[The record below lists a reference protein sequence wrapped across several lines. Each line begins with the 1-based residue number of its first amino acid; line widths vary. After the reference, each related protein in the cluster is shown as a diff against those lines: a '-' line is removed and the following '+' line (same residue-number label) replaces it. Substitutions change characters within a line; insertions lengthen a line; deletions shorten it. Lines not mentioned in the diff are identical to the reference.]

1 MTAWDSTIKMTQRQ
15 SQKTVLKQIPG
26 MMTVLKLREQLF
38 SASGSE
44 LEDFLLRFMET
55 NRYLSRSADKNPVD
69 AVLYPR
75 FRSDA
80 PNPTRQT
87 ANPPVD
93 NRSVTDILESTASA
107 NSTLKS
113 TLTEQLR
120 LERLTPQ
127 ETELGE
133 LLISGLDANGYWIRD
148 TETGETF
155 LESEKKR
162 QPQNAAILDR
172 LTAVIRRL
180 DPPGAAVKNR
190 FESAAVITADNPDYP
205 PEAVRFYERLFALTE
220 SGADWNLIPSL
231 LNEEFGADTVAEIGR
246 LPVPQPPGSGFEQTG
261 DPLPDATAVIC
272 GKDSV
277 SVSVPADRL
286 LQTLR
291 VSDER
296 PENDE
301 EASQRRTA
309 EAVLFAVEERCRLLK
324 SAVAAVIRR
333 QFAFVVEG
341 ETQKTRVT
349 QAEIA
354 EAVGTDRPK
363 LSRLL
368 KNKIIAIKIKD
379 EETGAVIRTSTIPL
393 TSFFDRS
400 GTGNRSR
407 EEITAVI
414 GELLRKHGNLNDTQL
429 SRLLKLQ
436 GIDIHRRT
444 VCKYRSQIKTPF
456 SGGNYGTI
464 HSGNS
469 LRAE

>member
-1 MTAWDSTIKMTQRQ
+1 MAAWDSTIRMTQRQ

-26 MMTVLKLREQLF
+26 MVTVLKLREQLF
-38 SASGSE
+38 SASGNE
-44 LEDFLLRFMET
+44 LEDFLLLFT
-55 NRYLSRSADKNPVD
+55 DSNRYLSRSADKNPVD

-80 PNPTRQT
+80 PNPARQT
-87 ANPPVD
+87 AAPPVD
-93 NRSVTDILESTASA
+93 NRSVTDILESTATVKT
-107 NSTLKS
+107 TLKS
-113 TLTEQLR
+113 VLTEQLR
-120 LERLTPQ
+120 LERLTPR
-127 ETELGE
+127 ETALGE
-133 LLISGLDANGYWIRD
+133 LLISGLDDNGYWIRD
-148 TETGETF
+148 PETGEIF
-155 LESEKKR
+155 PESEKKR
-162 QPQNAAILDR
+162 QPQNAALLDR

-190 FESAAVITADNPDYP
+190 FESAAVIVADNPDYP
-205 PEAVRFYERLFALTE
+205 PEAVRFYRRLFELTE
-220 SGADWNLIPSL
+220 DGTDWNLIPAL
-231 LNEEFGADTVAEIGR
+231 LNEEFGADTVAAIGR

-261 DPLPDATAVIC
+261 DPLPDATAVIS
-272 GKDSV
+272 GTKTV

-286 LQTLR
+286 LQSLR
-291 VSDER
+291 LSDES
-296 PENDE
+296 PETDE

-324 SAVAAVIRR
+324 AAVAAVIGR

-341 ETQKTRVT
+341 RPSKTRVT

-354 EAVGTDRPK
+354 EAVGIDRPK

-368 KNKIIAIKIKD
+368 KNKTVAVKIKD
-379 EETGAVIRTSTIPL
+379 DETGAVTRTTVMPL
-393 TSFFDRS
+393 TAFFDRS

-414 GELLRKHGNLNDTQL
+414 DDLLRRHGHLNDAQL